1 MPPNKGKRKYS
12 RAKESQGKRPKKSK
26 REEGAL
32 LLQKWFRALLKK
44 RKREKAAKRVQK
56 WFRGLERKNVLTRQL
71 MRGFMERG
79 PKAVVAELMQKG
91 PTEAIFPSI
100 SFDGVTAFLRRPE
113 TERLMTKTVLRVFY
127 LCYGRRNTHR
137 IAEANLNIRV
147 FFAAYMIH
155 RDAKAVFE
163 SIGPLEAALLPLSVR
178 LLMEFERLC
187 LELSTGPIQK
197 IDRGLVMQFPDTLN
211 EYVSAFKAWKIPD
224 EEKLANRL
232 KHALNALYATEA
244 EVDGCEQEAV
254 KRRSEVR
261 AKIERLRLKLV
272 QVAGEPVLRAYEA
285 GKKLPRLPVPGAP
298 KSPPAVEDSTA
309 GMVQARLTNEQLAH
323 ELLFDRNFEINEGG
337 GSSAESPV
345 FQKMRAS
352 FHAAF
357 WASLVSDLRLSVPC
371 YFRVVRVL
379 TEIRDG
385 FSELAVGTEMAVCI
399 AKVIDVDAIKEA
411 TSVASK
417 NLSLLPWGE
426 CVQLL
431 SGIIDVVK
439 RMQAPR
445 RDAETRLRWG
455 PLFTSLEGAAET
467 PALQPQAFCNA
478 LEFVLDRLN
487 TIRVDCANV
496 RLRKTSPLLQV
507 CGREYMQS
515 HFEKK
520 IREGTVAPEL
530 PRMRALLTRTI
541 EEEVRKGRVEVDALR
556 GGNAAAF
563 THVQRASV
571 LALATCSEGPLTRE
585 TCPEVSALFFAFFVF
600 CLACSA
606 SKPAESLTL
615 GCPLAA
621 PHERRP
627 PHPEGGL

>member
-1 MPPNKGKRKYS
+1 MPRNTGKRKYS
-12 RAKESQGKRPKKSK
+12 GAKESQRKQAKKSK
-26 REEGAL
+26 SEEGARR
-32 LLQKWFRALLKK
+32 LQKWFRALLKK
-44 RKREKAAKRVQK
+44 RKSEKAARRVQK
-56 WFRGLERKNVLTRQL
+56 WFRGLERKNMLTRQL

-91 PTEAIFPSI
+91 PTEAIFPGI
-100 SFDGVTAFLRRPE
+100 SFEGVTAFLRRPD
-113 TERLMTKTVLRVFY
+113 TESLMKKTVLRVFY

-137 IAEANLNIRV
+137 IAEADLNIRV

-163 SIGPLEAALLPLSVR
+163 SIGPLEAALLPLSEK
-178 LLMEFERLC
+178 LLMQFERLC
-187 LELSTGPIQK
+187 LELAAGPIQE
-197 IDRGLVMQFPDTLN
+197 IDKALAMQFPDTLN
-211 EYVSAFKAWKIPD
+211 EYVSAFKAWKIPN
-224 EEKLANRL
+224 EEKLASRL
-232 KHALNALYATEA
+232 KHALDALYATEA
-244 EVDGCEQEAV
+244 EVEGCEQEAM

-272 QVAGEPVLRAYEA
+272 QVAGEPVLRAYETE
-285 GKKLPRLPVPGAP
+285 KKLPHLPVPGAP
-298 KSPPAVEDSTA
+298 KSPLAVEDSTA
-309 GMVQARLTNEQLAH
+309 SLVQARLTNEQLAH
-323 ELLFDRNFEINEGG
+323 ELLFDRNFKIKEGG

-357 WASLVSDLRLSVPC
+357 WASLVSDLRLSAPC

-379 TEIRDG
+379 KEIRDG
-385 FSELAVGTEMAVCI
+385 ISELALGTEMAVCI
-399 AKVIDVDAIKEA
+399 AKVIDVDAITEA
-411 TSVASK
+411 TNVASK
-417 NLSLLPWGE
+417 NLSLLPWDG

-431 SGIIDVVK
+431 SGIIDLVK

-445 RDAETRLRWG
+445 RDTETRLKWG

-487 TIRVDCANV
+487 TIRVDGANV
-496 RLRKTSPLLQV
+496 RLRKTSTLLEV

-520 IREGTVAPEL
+520 IREGTVASEL
-530 PRMRALLTRTI
+530 PHTRALLTKTI

-556 GGNAAAF
+556 SGNAAAF

-571 LALATCSEGPLTRE
+571 LALVTCSEGPLTRE
-585 TCPEVSALFFAFFVF
+585 TCPEVSALFFLRFLRFVL
-600 CLACSA
+600 LALQA
-606 SKPAESLTL
+606 SQQSHLL
-615 GCPLAA
+615 
-621 PHERRP
+621 
-627 PHPEGGL
+627 